1 MNLAFFNGA
10 VYGMADKK
18 ELMKKGSK

>member
-18 ELMKKGSK
+18 KLMKKGSK